1 MKRIISYYGALVH
14 FKNMGPDDEMFDQNK
29 GQYGAYGYLFARTDS
44 ELTFKKLIEN
54 YADEY
59 RTGIIEISNMEK
71 RPDFDGEGY
80 YHYLGIYTDLSIN
93 CYSLTTENDFVEK
106 TCHDPIL
113 IPIWR
118 SATVI
123 IKNCGKDDELF
134 VDLSHAP
141 SAKLYVMAKTTTEE
155 LFITLIENYVSDYHS
170 EIIGIENL
178 RWRKMLIMWKWLA
191 VNINIWE
198 FMTMGALKQLKKW
211 AHKER

>member
-178 RWRKMLIMWKWLA
+178 RVEKNVDNEEMAGSEHQYMGIYDNGCLEA
-191 VNINIWE
+191 VE
-198 FMTMGALKQLKKW
+198 EVGA
-211 AHKER
+211 

>member
-106 TCHDPIL
+106 HVMT
-113 IPIWR
+113 
-118 SATVI
+118 
-123 IKNCGKDDELF
+123 LF
-134 VDLSHAP
+134 LFLSGEVRL
-141 SAKLYVMAKTTTEE
+141 S
-155 LFITLIENYVSDYHS
+155 S
-170 EIIGIENL
+170 
-178 RWRKMLIMWKWLA
+178 
-191 VNINIWE
+191 
-198 FMTMGALKQLKKW
+198 
-211 AHKER
+211 